1 MKNIKWIF
9 LLLSNFFLISS
20 VHAAGVMEASV
31 ELRKQ
36 FNDLIIEKMMSTLL
50 TNPFMATLAWKFFIY
65 SFAIGFFYTM
75 SKIGSKTFLHEMV
88 RFFIKVWIVLLCV
101 NPVYKGIKNPF
112 SGSQRL
118 HVWMY
123 TQVKTT
129 FDGYG
134 NSFGDGNAELTKN
147 IDQLIQLQDN
157 FLEAKKNCGS
167 TDASC
172 WQAYLTGTF
181 DAAAQA
187 AIKKEADRKAALTGL
202 DAVAQTMQDLKHMF
216 MQMFDPTALLFPLML
231 SVLGMIQAF
240 MTMFVLLGLGIT
252 TAFALTMAGVFT
264 PLALVNSSFEGR
276 VIGLYKNVFA
286 VGLFTFVHKFILWVA
301 TVVTGAI
308 YQATTSIFIK
318 QIAASIKSSGT
329 FQSGSSSSLSILL
342 TSNFIAIFVII
353 FMQIVAVAKIPSISR
368 DIMNLSLTSIVNLG
382 ETLIGS
388 AMGLAKLVGL
398 GTLVAG
404 ASAGFDAA
412 ANVVEGSGGSKSQMK
427 GSGGGTG
434 KSGGGSGG
442 GSSSININ
450 NLNNGGSSSDSPSQ
464 VAFDQSKKDVLK
476 KGKGNLSLVKENS
489 QDPTLEK
496 KPEGLKG
503 LAKEAL
509 TRKNIAQSM
518 RDVKGVAGSV
528 LGKGGNFLWD
538 GLEAGVGRGDG
549 LGTLKSTIK
558 SAPGDIS
565 KGMKASA
572 DTILKAKDS
581 IKKHFTAPKDA
592 SLDAEMGAVSLLNQN
607 KENLDIGKTDE
618 TPAEKKEREG
628 KKAKLQLLANK
639 ISDEVATPEDMN
651 AFYKMQNLYA
661 SADMGKF
668 KNLAG
673 LSEGYQKFSQEKDS
687 VGEKE
692 LNEAISESEK
702 NGQLSDP
709 TLSNL
714 TKLIQSGNLDPEK
727 LKTKTDSNGISID
740 AKLKEKTS
748 VEIKSAIDKA
758 SDSLK
763 NGEAIDGNTRR
774 SLAQIANHSA
784 SKDVLAGDSA
794 RLETL
799 QQLFGDESKLGSSLS
814 DLKDSESEK
823 AAKLIGVPGSMTG
836 YTENVKKH
844 LDLRKTYEVDQQELN
859 ADPSLKNAQGLVF
872 KAGDSNYVLNKNDL
886 QKLNNEDK
894 KQVEQILKQ
903 YDNFNE
909 IYIKIEKDLL
919 SQNISI
925 TNLKEQIKD
934 KLVETYSKHSGVSNI
949 ESVISDM
956 IKKREFYLK
965 NYK

>member
-1 MKNIKWIF
+1 
-9 LLLSNFFLISS
+9 
-20 VHAAGVMEASV
+20 MEASV

-36 FNDLIIEKMMSTLL
+36 FNDLIIDKMMSTLL

-75 SKIGSKTFLHEMV
+75 SKVGSKTFLHEMSK
-88 RFFIKVWIVLLCV
+88 FFIKVWIVLLCV

-118 HVWMY
+118 HIWMY

-134 NSFGDGNAELTKN
+134 NSFGNGTDELSKN

-167 TDASC
+167 TEASC

-181 DAAAQA
+181 DANAQA
-187 AIKKEADRKAALTGL
+187 AIKKEAERKAALTGL
-202 DAVAQTMQDLKHMF
+202 DAVAQTIQDIKHMF
-216 MQMFDPTALLFPLML
+216 MQMFDPTSLLFPLML

-240 MTMFVLLGLGIT
+240 MTMFVLLSLGIT

-264 PLALVNSSFEGR
+264 PLALINSSFEGR
-276 VIGLYKNVFA
+276 IIGLYKNVFA

-412 ANVVEGSGGSKSQMK
+412 ANAVEGSGGSKSQMK
-427 GSGGGTG
+427 GGGGGSGGSG

-442 GSSSININ
+442 GTTLNLN
-450 NLNNGGSSSDSPSQ
+450 NLNNGGASNDSPSQ

-476 KGKGNLSLVKENS
+476 KGKGKLSLVKEDS
-489 QDPTLEK
+489 QDPTLAK

-503 LAKEAL
+503 LAKEAM

-518 RDVKGVAGSV
+518 RDVKGVAGSI

-538 GLEAGVGRGDG
+538 GMEAGVGRGNG
-549 LGTLKSTIK
+549 LSTLNSTIK

-565 KGMKASA
+565 KGMKSSA
-572 DTILKAKDS
+572 ETILKAKDS
-581 IKKHFTAPKDA
+581 VKKHFTAPKDA

-607 KENLDIGKTDE
+607 KENLDVGRTDE

-661 SADMGKF
+661 SSDMGKF

-673 LSEGYQKFSQEKDS
+673 LSEGYQKFSQDKDS
-687 VGEKE
+687 IGDKE

-727 LKTKTDSNGISID
+727 LKTKTDANGVSLD
-740 AKLKEKTS
+740 SKLKDKTQTS
-748 VEIKSAIDKA
+748 FVNIIDDTNNKI
-758 SDSLK
+758 K
-763 NGEAIDGNTRR
+763 NGEAISGKERKELASLLSKSGNTLIGDRGRIEGLQNIYGTTSPLGKNLELMKDSNNDIVRKLTVDPSETTGDVNIDSNNVLLQKYDTSLSKSVKDNENDLIFEGSNQSLISNKKDLELIKNQEER
-774 SLAQIANHSA
+774 SEIEKILSTYNRFESIFENERNILINTNVGINSIDLDKHIELNII
-784 SKDVLAGDSA
+784 SKYNLKPNEFMNIKS
-794 RLETL
+794 RLE
-799 QQLFGDESKLGSSLS
+799 
-814 DLKDSESEK
+814 
-823 AAKLIGVPGSMTG
+823 
-836 YTENVKKH
+836 Y
-844 LDLRKTYEVDQQELN
+844 
-859 ADPSLKNAQGLVF
+859 
-872 KAGDSNYVLNKNDL
+872 
-886 QKLNNEDK
+886 
-894 KQVEQILKQ
+894 
-903 YDNFNE
+903 
-909 IYIKIEKDLL
+909 YI
-919 SQNISI
+919 
-925 TNLKEQIKD
+925 
-934 KLVETYSKHSGVSNI
+934 
-949 ESVISDM
+949 
-956 IKKREFYLK
+956 K